1 MVDVKQWGI
10 GSNMENNVF
19 CDVVNMNYN
28 QKMKYRSFL
37 SKLIYIFSEWEN
49 IASFENSPNET
60 AKVGEKIDYNSLT
73 NFKDAILAYPE
84 YYALIDGIIVD
95 LSKEKFLARRVL
107 YDRVKDIYKECK
119 AESDDNNKIMTDMV
133 SKLYEDY
140 KDNELEVDGA
150 ILVDEWKYCI
160 KQLIF
165 YIFVQCEIF
174 EKPPV
179 L

>member
-1 MVDVKQWGI
+1 M
-10 GSNMENNVF
+10 
-19 CDVVNMNYN
+19 
-28 QKMKYRSFL
+28 
-37 SKLIYIFSEWEN
+37 
-49 IASFENSPNET
+49 ASFENSPNET

-150 ILVDEWKYCI
+150 ILVDE
-160 KQLIF
+160 
-165 YIFVQCEIF
+165 
-174 EKPPV
+174 
-179 L
+179 